1 MIQKP
6 LFSPQVELTPP
17 EEQVENISPL
27 VQEAADLKTAKA
39 EAKVESAA
47 KVREKIAKARMTSPK
62 TQENEPDVSF
72 GGSGASATNPR
83 GRGGY

>member
-1 MIQKP
+1 MTINELEKQIINCEKCKR
-6 LFSPQVELTPP
+6 LVEF
-17 EEQVENISPL
+17 
-27 VQEAADLKTAKA
+27 
-39 EAKVESAA
+39 
-47 KVREKIAKARMTSPK
+47 REKIAKARMTSPK